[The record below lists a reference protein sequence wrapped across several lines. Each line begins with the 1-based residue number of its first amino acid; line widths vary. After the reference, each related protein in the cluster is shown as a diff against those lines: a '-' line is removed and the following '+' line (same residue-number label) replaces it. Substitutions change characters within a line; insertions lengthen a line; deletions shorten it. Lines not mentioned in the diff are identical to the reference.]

1 MPIGIVSF
9 IGSGG
14 VDGGIPPVATQPEPR
29 PGQIHPPVVASLSF
43 VPNPLPENTAFTL
56 GVVGNEMAN
65 AFGRYPV
72 AIQARKGAIIVAGV
86 VDGYSPNT
94 IAASFGTT
102 LDDGLWTIVV
112 NFADGAT
119 LIAGTIPVGDVLP
132 VISSA
137 VKTPTA
143 PYKTQAFTVAIAGS
157 GFKNDR
163 TPTAVAAINEG
174 TLAVIA
180 GVITGTP
187 TDTAVAGSF
196 ASGLPLDATYHFR
209 LTFDDALTASSA
221 AFAISTPDPAVSSAV
236 KTPTDPYK
244 TQAFTVA
251 IVGTN
256 LKKGRTLSTVVAVN
270 EGTLAET
277 SGTITGTPTDT
288 AAAASFASGVLLDAT
303 YHFKLT
309 FSDTKTADSAAFAI
323 TTPDPGLDDAVLT
336 PAEPDVTQA
345 FTVVFTGTD
354 FKKGRTISSVKAI
367 NEDTLAETAGV
378 ITGTPTDTEIDV
390 SFASG
395 VTPSA
400 MYHFHLAFSDGKTI
414 NSDAYE
420 VVDPPA
426 VSSVTPT
433 PTVPVVS
440 EAFTA
445 VIAGTNFIYD
455 WSPTAVIA
463 VNEDTLAETA
473 GVITGSPTNTEIDV
487 SFAAG
492 LTPTDTYHLR
502 IEFDTHSSVNS
513 GGFLIEVPPVISSF
527 LLSPVA
533 PDTAEA
539 FTGSITGTGFLST
552 RAPSAIVAVNEGTLA
567 ETAGVI
573 TGTPTGTNVDI
584 AFASGVPAA
593 ATYHFRLEFDDTRT
607 VNSGTLVVVDP

>member
-14 VDGGIPPVATQPEPR
+14 ADGGIPPVATQPEPR
-29 PGQIHPPVVASLSF
+29 PGQLHPPVVASLSF
-43 VPNPLPENTAFTL
+43 VPDPLPENTAFTL
-56 GVVGNEMAN
+56 GVVGSEIAN

-72 AIQARKGAIIVAGV
+72 AIQARKGAVIVAGV

-102 LDDGLWTIVV
+102 IDDGLWTIVV

-119 LIAGTIPVGDVLP
+119 LVAGTIPVGDVLP

-137 VKTPTA
+137 VMTPTA

-209 LTFDDALTASSA
+209 LTFDDTLTA
-221 AFAISTPDPAVSSAV
+221 
-236 KTPTDPYK
+236 
-244 TQAFTVA
+244 
-251 IVGTN
+251 N
-256 LKKGRTLSTVVAVN
+256 
-270 EGTLAET
+270 
-277 SGTITGTPTDT
+277 
-288 AAAASFASGVLLDAT
+288 
-303 YHFKLT
+303 
-309 FSDTKTADSAAFAI
+309 SAAFAI
-323 TTPDPGLDDAVLT
+323 TTPDPELDSVTLT
-336 PAEPDVTQA
+336 PVEPDVSQA
-345 FTVVFTGTD
+345 FTAVLAGANL
-354 FKKGRTISSVKAI
+354 KKGRTISSVKAI

-378 ITGTPTDTEIDV
+378 VTGTPSDTEIDV

-395 VTPSA
+395 LMPA
-400 MYHFHLAFSDGKTI
+400 DLYHLHLVFSDAKTI
-414 NSDAYE
+414 NSDSFE
-420 VVDPPA
+420 IVTPPA
-426 VSSVTPT
+426 VSSLTLTPQ
-433 PTVPVVS
+433 VPVVS
-440 EAFTA
+440 EAFA
-445 VIAGTNFIYD
+445 VVIAGTNFTYD
-455 WSPTAVIA
+455 WAPTAVIA

-473 GVITGSPTNTEIDV
+473 GVITGTPTNTEIDV
-487 SFAAG
+487 SFASG

-502 IEFDTHSSVNS
+502 IEFDTRTSIDS

-552 RAPSAIVAVNEGTLA
+552 RAPSAVVAVDEGTLV

-584 AFASGVPAA
+584 SFASGVPAA
-593 ATYHFRLEFDDTRT
+593 GTYHFRLEFDDTRT
-607 VNSGTLVVVDP
+607 VDSGTLVVVDP